1 MSAKREITSYKDLLI
16 WQKGLD
22 LCDLVYDQLRKLPVE
37 ERFALGDQIRRSV
50 VSFPSNIAEG
60 YSRQSKLEYIRFLRI
75 AFASLAELETQ
86 ILICQRRKYFKTE
99 GILKLITEL
108 LKMTNSLISKL
119 SKFN

>member
-60 YSRQSKLEYIRFLRI
+60 YSRQSRLEYIRFLRI

-86 ILICQRRKYFKTE
+86 IIICQRRKYFETE